1 MLTLIAIIVFLIMI
15 VSIIF
20 CCISYFNNGDAVY
33 GWGVSIGLSAF
44 VFVGVGIALICGGTI
59 LATSKKIDNKI
70 EMYTE
75 ENAKIEIVI
84 TDTVEKYLKHE
95 YNIFDSLQ
103 GEDIATLLVMYPEI
117 NSNELVK
124 NNIKIFVENNNKIK
138 QLKNKKINLATWKFL
153 LYFGN

>member
-15 VSIIF
+15 VSIIAL
-20 CCISYFNNGDAVY
+20 CVSVDYDVRC
-33 GWGVSIGLSAF
+33 GWGVGIGISAF
-44 VFVGVGIALICGGTI
+44 VFVGIGIALICGGTI
-59 LATSKKIDNKI
+59 LATSKKIDSKI

-84 TDTVEKYLKHE
+84 TDTVEKYLEHE

-103 GEDIATLLVMYPEI
+103 GEDISTLLVMYPEI

-124 NNIKIFVENNNKIK
+124 NNIEIFVENNNKIK